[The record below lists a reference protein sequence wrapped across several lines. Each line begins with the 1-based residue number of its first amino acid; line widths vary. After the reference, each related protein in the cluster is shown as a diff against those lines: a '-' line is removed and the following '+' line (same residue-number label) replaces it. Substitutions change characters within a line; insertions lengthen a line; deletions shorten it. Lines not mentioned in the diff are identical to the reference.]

1 MTKKKEWAYPHAS
14 INSHGEIFDGT
25 GVLGRQLGTNTVRM
39 VPYLTDE
46 AVAREIIVQQIRK
59 KNAGNKS
66 ACTACS
72 LSAMCTSGY
81 FDAPHQFVAPPHATK
96 VCVGEDSVPIKWWR
110 SRPGLSVVLDN
121 PTWSHANI
129 PASCPKLVVI
139 LVPVQYATEAEVA
152 EGRVYVEDVHDENG
166 VRIREKR
173 GVYHVIYALF
183 TPVG

>member
-1 MTKKKEWAYPHAS
+1 M
-14 INSHGEIFDGT
+14 
-25 GVLGRQLGTNTVRM
+25 
-39 VPYLTDE
+39 
-46 AVAREIIVQQIRK
+46 
-59 KNAGNKS
+59 
-66 ACTACS
+66 
-72 LSAMCTSGY
+72 
-81 FDAPHQFVAPPHATK
+81 
-96 VCVGEDSVPIKWWR
+96 PIKWLR
-110 SRPGLSVVLDN
+110 THPGIFTHRDN
-121 PTWSHANI
+121 YSWNRANI